1 MLNPHLTYHS
11 PRLLLEV
18 VNNVIIFI
26 HNNEATSDDDH
37 IAIGEIYAEI
47 AGNLPLCRTLV
58 ITDGGAPTREQR
70 KVAQQRYGAQLKGT
84 PISLIS
90 DTATMRF
97 IGATLTLVVRS
108 MRVFTSK
115 ELGPALDFLGLRT
128 SELGEVR
135 QRLRA
140 LAGAVAAD
148 RFKTFGAMA
157 DREFAALA
165 RQRLPISGAAPR

>member
-11 PRLLLEV
+11 PRILLEV
-18 VNNVIIFI
+18 INNVILFV
-26 HNNEATSDDDH
+26 HNHEATSDDDH
-37 IAIGEIYAEI
+37 NAIGEIYAEI
-47 AGNLPLCRTLV
+47 AGNLTLCRTLV

-70 KVAQQRYGAQLKGT
+70 KVAQLRYGAQLKGT

-115 ELGPALDFLGLRT
+115 ELGPALEFLDLRT

-135 QRLRA
+135 QRLRT
-140 LAGAVAAD
+140 LAGKVPPD
-148 RFKTFGAMA
+148 RFKTFRTLA

-165 RQRLPISGAAPR
+165 RQPISGAAPR